1 MRIPLLLLLAA
12 AASHHYGVFVS
23 YYVQRKIA
31 DRVRSA
37 EAQGQ
42 RSLVPYRPLAR
53 NFDESS
59 LASAPEPKHTRT
71 THAIDATRHRILQT
85 KFLGRRRV
93 AGAATTG
100 AKV

>member
-42 RSLVPYRPLAR
+42 RSLVPYTDR
-53 NFDESS
+53 
-59 LASAPEPKHTRT
+59 
-71 THAIDATRHRILQT
+71 
-85 KFLGRRRV
+85 
-93 AGAATTG
+93 
-100 AKV
+100 